1 MAGHGVNR
9 TKTEGTGVAE
19 GGVTRQAI
27 RRITFDGI
35 RVLSNN
41 PVLYCW
47 A

>member
-9 TKTEGTGVAE
+9 AKTEGTGDPAA
-19 GGVTRQAI
+19 GVTRQAI